1 MLKYVANIDL
11 DATAP
16 VSCGAAE
23 VATVVFT
30 EVVGGIVGP
39 GEGGSVFEGKFVGKS
54 VRFPVGL
61 AEGIYIVTLEGKLV
75 GVELELGMVE
85 DVGASV
91 G

>member
-23 VATVVFT
+23 GAMVVFT
-30 EVVGGIVGP
+30 EVVGGIVCLV
-39 GEGGSVFEGKFVGKS
+39 EGGSVSEGKFEGKS
-54 VRFPVGL
+54 VRFLLGL
-61 AEGIYIVTLEGKLV
+61 VEGICVVTLGGKLV